1 MVYDPFAQ
9 GSALDP
15 QQYMDFLQQ
24 PTDPRLLSAG
34 LSAGLSLMQPPRW
47 GDTGASELARA
58 IGIGGESVAQSEA
71 ASRAERESQSKI
83 DTQEARA
90 EAARSRAE
98 SAATRAG
105 AAGDRLSYQ
114 QERNA
119 LLQQG
124 QESLNERSR
133 LSRLVQAN
141 GQYQQYV
148 KAVQAQ
154 NNDPLNRTPQPVLD
168 FNTWLTNAGLGG
180 LLVPGSSGATLGTS
194 SAAPQP
200 AAAAAP
206 AAPTTSAGPAPV
218 DATKRVAN
226 TVYSTPK
233 GDLRWTGTG
242 WVQP

>member
-1 MVYDPFAQ
+1 MPYDFFAP

-58 IGIGGESVAQSEA
+58 IGVGGESIAQSEA
-71 ASRAERESQSKI
+71 TGRAERESQSKI

-90 EAARSRAE
+90 EAARSRADA
-98 SAATRAG
+98 AATRAG
-105 AAGDRLSYQ
+105 AAGDRMSYQ
-114 QERNA
+114 AERNE
-119 LLQQG
+119 LVRQG

-148 KAVQAQ
+148 KAVEAR
-154 NNDPLNRTPQPVLD
+154 NADPLNKDKQPPVD
-168 FNTWLTNAGLGG
+168 FTTWLNNSGLGG
-180 LLVPGSSGATLGTS
+180 LLIPGTSGGATLGNST
-194 SAAPQP
+194 AAPQKPP
-200 AAAAAP
+200 AASTP
-206 AAPTTSAGPAPV
+206 ATPSGPAPMNAA
-218 DATKRVAN
+218 DRQAGA
-226 TVYSTPK
+226 VYSTPK
-233 GDLRWTGTG
+233 GNLRWTGTG

>member
-1 MVYDPFAQ
+1 MPYDFFAP

-15 QQYMDFLQQ
+15 QQYLDFLQQ

-58 IGIGGESVAQSEA
+58 IGVGGESIAQSEA
-71 ASRAERESQSKI
+71 TSRTERESQSKI

-98 SAATRAG
+98 ASGANTR
-105 AAGDRLSYQ
+105 AAGDRLGYM

-148 KAVQAQ
+148 KALQTR
-154 NNDPLNRTPQPVLD
+154 NNDPMNRTPEPVLD

-180 LLVPGSSGATLGTS
+180 LLVPGTSGSATLGNSTASPQKPPATSASATS
-194 SAAPQP
+194 S
-200 AAAAAP
+200 
-206 AAPTTSAGPAPV
+206 GPAPM
-218 DATKRVAN
+218 DATQRQAG